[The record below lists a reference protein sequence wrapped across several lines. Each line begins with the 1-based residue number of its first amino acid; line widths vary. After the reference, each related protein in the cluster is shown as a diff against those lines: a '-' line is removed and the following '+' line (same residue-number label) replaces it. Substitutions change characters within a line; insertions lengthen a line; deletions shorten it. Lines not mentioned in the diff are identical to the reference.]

1 MIIAKVLKDKGY
13 IFNNAEL
20 EMHADT
26 KIELDDDG
34 AENFT
39 KFQDSLEE
47 LDDVQNVY
55 SNAKYPETFN

>member
-1 MIIAKVLKDKGY
+1 
-13 IFNNAEL
+13 
-20 EMHADT
+20 MHADT